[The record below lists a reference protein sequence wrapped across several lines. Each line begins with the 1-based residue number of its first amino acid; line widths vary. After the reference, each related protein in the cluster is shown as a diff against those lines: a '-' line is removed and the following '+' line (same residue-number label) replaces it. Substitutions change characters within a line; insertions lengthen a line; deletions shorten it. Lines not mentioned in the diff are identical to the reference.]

1 MYNDLNDVMFRGL
14 LMVQKNIRW
23 LQRWLELDGYLMPF
37 LLFFSAGAITH
48 FFIGRD
54 LSLKGLLRE
63 LLLTA
68 VLTLALF
75 EVRAVWFYHSRKH
88 T

>member
-1 MYNDLNDVMFRGL
+1 ML
-14 LMVQKNIRW
+14 LKNVRW
-23 LQRWLELDGYLMPF
+23 LKRWLELDGYLMPF

-54 LSLKGLLRE
+54 LSLKRLLLE

-75 EVRAVWFYHSRKH
+75 EVRAAWFYHGRKH